1 LSKPL
6 STLSTPTF
14 IKRGR
19 PVTHDRSTI
28 KSATMTIC
36 LTPDIHRR
44 LLQYSYTLRQPPAK
58 MVRMIVEEGLSGR
71 DEDTVDQG
79 E

>member
-6 STLSTPTF
+6 STISTPTF

-28 KSATMTIC
+28 KSTTMTIC

-44 LLQYSYTLRQPPAK
+44 LLRYSYTLRQPPAK
-58 MVRMIVEEGLSGR
+58 MVRMMVEESLHGKEDNTI
-71 DEDTVDQG
+71 DE